1 MHQLH
6 PHARV
11 SRLHHA
17 LVSQLYTSPRTVS
30 LTSTTARLFL
40 LLAQPAHH
48 TKNRQMVQLT
58 TTPRLLRAIRSYNTL
73 CGAPPVLP
81 VDAATTT
88 TLSHT
93 QVRMISEAL
102 LAHSACC
109 CPEEEEEDY
118 TFTALLRGSA
128 VFHAPA
134 PPPPQKSSEYVA
146 LMARLRREAEE
157 REYGSLVGAPQTA
170 AAVVPASEDDW
181 RLVRSQVSMI
191 FNVLLSVI
199 ATAAAVWK
207 VAAAWDVA
215 ARLGV
220 AFVAAIVVAVAEV
233 ALLWGYLSRIEEAG
247 TRERAKGEVK
257 ETTGVSWIVGLGGVV
272 EKRAGETGLDG

>member
-1 MHQLH
+1 
-6 PHARV
+6 
-11 SRLHHA
+11 
-17 LVSQLYTSPRTVS
+17 
-30 LTSTTARLFL
+30 
-40 LLAQPAHH
+40 
-48 TKNRQMVQLT
+48 
-58 TTPRLLRAIRSYNTL
+58 
-73 CGAPPVLP
+73 
-81 VDAATTT
+81 
-88 TLSHT
+88 
-93 QVRMISEAL
+93 MISEAL

-109 CPEEEEEDY
+109 CPEEDY

-134 PPPPQKSSEYVA
+134 PPPPQKSAEYVA

-157 REYGSLVGAPQTA
+157 REYDSLVGAPQTA
-170 AAVVPASEDDW
+170 TATVPGSEDDDW

-191 FNVLLSVI
+191 FNVLLSVL

-247 TRERAKGEVK
+247 TRERAKGEAK
-257 ETTGVSWIVGLGGVV
+257 GTTGVSWIVGLGGVV
-272 EKRAGETGLDG
+272 EKRAGETGVDG